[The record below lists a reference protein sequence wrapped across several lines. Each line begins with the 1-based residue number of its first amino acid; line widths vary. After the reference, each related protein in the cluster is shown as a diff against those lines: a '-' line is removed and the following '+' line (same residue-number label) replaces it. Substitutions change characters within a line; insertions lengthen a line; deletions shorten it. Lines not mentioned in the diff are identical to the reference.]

1 MRNILLVLILCIGF
15 VGFSQEINCNVVVN
29 AQLTGN
35 ENLQIFKTLEKQLN
49 EFVNKTVWTNKKFAP
64 QELIEC
70 SMVINVTGQTS
81 DNFNA
86 SIQVQSARPVYG
98 SSYTTPVYN
107 INDKD
112 FTFKYLEFQNL
123 IYNPNQFQSN
133 LVSVLAFHVYMIL
146 GLDAD
151 TFKLNG
157 GDTYFK
163 QAQNIVNYSQQ
174 EGFSGWKLED
184 GLQTRFV
191 LADNILSPTYKVFRE
206 VLYDYHRLGLDTMS
220 ENDKQAKAEVAN
232 AIVKM
237 DALHRQRP
245 NSFLARTFFDAKA
258 DEIEQIFSGGPNVDI
273 SELTAILNKVA
284 PMHSSKW
291 RNIKF

>member
-1 MRNILLVLILCIGF
+1 MRNILLALIMCISF
-15 VGFSQEINCNVVVN
+15 TGFSQELNCNVVVN

-49 EFVNKTVWTNKKFAP
+49 EFVNKTEWTKKKFGS

-70 SMVINVTGQTS
+70 SMVINVTGQS
-81 DNFNA
+81 NDYFNA

-98 SSYTTPVYN
+98 STYTTPVYN

-112 FTFKYLEFQNL
+112 FSFRYLEFQNL
-123 IYNPNQFQSN
+123 VYNPNQFESN
-133 LVSVLAFHVYMIL
+133 LVSVLAFHIYMVL

-151 TFKLNG
+151 TFKLRA
-157 GDTYFK
+157 GDEYFK

-174 EGFSGWKLED
+174 EGLKGWKLED
-184 GLQTRFV
+184 GLQSRFI
-191 LADNILSPTYKVFRE
+191 LIDNILSPTYKDFRS
-206 VLYDYHRLGLDTMS
+206 VLYDYHRVGLDAMS
-220 ENDKQAKAEVAN
+220 ESDKKAKFEIAN
-232 AIVKM
+232 AIIKM
-237 DALHRQRP
+237 DAVHRQRP
-245 NSFLARTFFDAKA
+245 NSYLSRTFFDAKA
-258 DEIEQIFSGGPNVDI
+258 DEIEQIFSGGSNVDI
-273 SELTAILNKVA
+273 SKLVGILNRVA

>member
-1 MRNILLVLILCIGF
+1 MRNILLGLIMCISF
-15 VGFSQEINCNVVVN
+15 AGFSQELNCNVVVN

-49 EFVNKTVWTNKKFAP
+49 EFVNKTEWTKKKFGP

-70 SMVINVTGQTS
+70 SMVINVTGQSS
-81 DNFNA
+81 DLFTA

-98 SSYTTPVYN
+98 STYTTPVYN

-112 FTFKYLEFQNL
+112 FSFRYLEFQNL
-123 IYNPNQFQSN
+123 IYNENQFESN
-133 LVSVLAFHVYMIL
+133 LVSVIAFHIQMIL

-151 TFKLNG
+151 TFKLRG
-157 GDTYFK
+157 GDEYFK
-163 QAQNIVNYSQQ
+163 QAQNIVSFSQQ
-174 EGFSGWKLED
+174 ESFKGWKLED
-184 GLQTRFV
+184 GLQSRFV
-191 LADNILSPTYKVFRE
+191 LIDNILSPTYKDYRE
-206 VLYDYHRLGLDTMS
+206 VLYDYHRKGLDTMS
-220 ENDKQAKAEVAN
+220 KDDKTAKTEVAN

-237 DALHRQRP
+237 DAVHRQRP
-245 NSFLARTFFDAKA
+245 NSFVSRTFFDAKA

-273 SELTAILNKVA
+273 SKLMGILNKVA

>member
-191 LADNILSPTYKVFRE
+191 FADNILSPTYKVFRE

-245 NSFLARTFFDAKA
+245 NSLLARTFFDAKA